1 MKIRIVAEV
10 VKNILISSF
19 ILYLSFNELKD
30 KIKDKNKI
38 YEDTFKEFDDD
49 DLFKKTDF
57 E

>member
-38 YEDTFKEFDDD
+38 DDD
-49 DLFKKTDF
+49 RFKDIDIDFKTDF